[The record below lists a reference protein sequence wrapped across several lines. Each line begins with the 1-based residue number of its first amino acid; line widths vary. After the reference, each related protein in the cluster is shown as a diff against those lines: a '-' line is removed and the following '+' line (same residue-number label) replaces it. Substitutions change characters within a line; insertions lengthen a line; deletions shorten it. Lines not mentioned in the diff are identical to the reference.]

1 MTCSIMCILLEIL
14 IQTFLLVA
22 FSFQGSVSNQCHPS
36 SGACRCLLGFE
47 GKNCDRCADGYYNFP
62 NCRPCNCD
70 PAGTRSDQCN
80 EDGLCKCDQNGACL
94 CKVLNPILIYPIIP
108 KILASNVCMFYCI

>member
-1 MTCSIMCILLEIL
+1 M
-14 IQTFLLVA
+14 
-22 FSFQGSVSNQCHPS
+22 SNQCHPS

-47 GKNCDRCADGYYNFP
+47 GRNCDRCSDGYYNFP

-94 CKVLNPILIYPIIP
+94 CKVLKPVLIYPIII
-108 KILASNVCMFYCI
+108 ILSASNVCMSYCT